1 MLPETSPAVDD
12 RVNGVERVTVSPTD
26 PEPRVLAGAA
36 GVLSHGGL
44 AIFPTDTLYGLAADP
59 RNSAGVARVFRL
71 KGRAAAQALPLVAAS
86 LEQVERSLGGV
97 SGHTRR
103 LADCFWPGPLTLIV
117 EAGPEVAMAVLG
129 GEGTVAVR
137 VPNHAV
143 ARGLAASLGF
153 PVVST
158 SANRA
163 GQAAPATAEDAIAA
177 LGDEVDIVLD
187 AGPVAGGE
195 PSTIVDARGDEIR
208 LIRAGAI
215 PFSRVLEAL

>member
-12 RVNGVERVTVSPTD
+12 RVDGVERVTVSPID

-36 GVLSHGGL
+36 GVLSRGGL

-59 RNSAGVARVFRL
+59 RNPAGIERIFRL

-86 LEQVERSLGGV
+86 LEQVERTLGGV

-103 LADCFWPGPLTLIV
+103 LAERFWPGPLTLIV
-117 EAGPEVAMAVLG
+117 EAGPEVAMAALG
-129 GEGTVAVR
+129 EEGTVAVR
-137 VPNHAV
+137 VPAHDV

-158 SANRA
+158 SANRT
-163 GQAAPATAEDAIAA
+163 GQSAPATAEDAIAA
-177 LGDEVDIVLD
+177 LGGEVDIVLD
-187 AGPVAGGE
+187 AGPVVGGA
-195 PSTIVDARGDEIR
+195 PSTIVDARRNEIR
-208 LIRAGAI
+208 LVRAGAI

>member
-71 KGRAAAQALPLVAAS
+71 KGRGAAQALPLVAAS

-117 EAGPEVAMAVLG
+117 EAGAEVAMAVLG

-137 VPNHAV
+137 VPNRAV
-143 ARGLAASLGF
+143 GRGLGAGLGF

-158 SANRA
+158 SANRT